1 MKRLV
6 VAACGAAALGLTTF
20 ASGAGAAP
28 LNPMNPAPAGTV
40 SGMTEDVRWRQV
52 CRPVWRGPVRV
63 VNCRNVWVGGPPRG
77 PGYQAAPWRGGPG
90 PRYGGPP
97 PGPRYG
103 WGGGPPP
110 GPRYY

>member
-6 VAACGAAALGLTTF
+6 LAFCGAAALGLTTF
-20 ASGAGAAP
+20 ASGAGATP
-28 LNPMNPAPAGTV
+28 LKPANPIPAGSI
-40 SGMTEDVRWRQV
+40 SGITEDIRWRRV

-63 VNCRNVWVGGPPRG
+63 VNCRNVWVGPPRG
-77 PGYQAAPWRGGPG
+77 GYGYQYG
-90 PRYGGPP
+90 PR

-103 WGGGPPP
+103 WGGGPVY